1 MPKILIAD
9 DRPENRFVLINFFK
23 LLGPNSNIEYFE
35 ADNSVDAVNIAK
47 KEKPELVLLD
57 IKMETND
64 AGLTAA
70 EKIREDETIKD
81 IQIWAITAQA
91 MDERDG
97 EDSDRDKCLKA
108 GCNDYLTKPFDPVK
122 LLTKTSKLFNIEI
135 PQNIRTRMGI

>member
-81 IQIWAITAQA
+81 IQIWAIPLRQWTNATARIA
-91 MDERDG
+91 
-97 EDSDRDKCLKA
+97 
-108 GCNDYLTKPFDPVK
+108 T
-122 LLTKTSKLFNIEI
+122 EI
-135 PQNIRTRMGI
+135 SV